1 MAKIEGNACV
11 IVVDVQK
18 DIIDMGQQWYNPDDV
33 EIIERDRVLLDKC
46 REVGIPIV
54 YLQEVHRDSMI
65 DFGRELD
72 GDEDVHC
79 RESSPFTPVAE
90 EELGRIPDKEPL
102 VVKRRYSGFLGTD
115 LEFVLSG
122 LGIHPGDTLILI
134 GGFTDVCVHYTF
146 ADAHQR
152 DYRLR
157 VVKELCNPSTK
168 QAGEN
173 ALEAMRYLQHAA
185 PVSFDEIM
193 EQIDEYA
200 ETHPKREE
208 EVASVKVDN

>member
-1 MAKIEGNACV
+1 MAKIEGNSCV

-33 EIIERDRVLLDKC
+33 KIVEQDRVLLDRC

-90 EELGRIPDKEPL
+90 KELGRIPDKEPL

-200 ETHPKREE
+200 KTHPKKEE
-208 EVASVKVDN
+208 EVVSVEVDD